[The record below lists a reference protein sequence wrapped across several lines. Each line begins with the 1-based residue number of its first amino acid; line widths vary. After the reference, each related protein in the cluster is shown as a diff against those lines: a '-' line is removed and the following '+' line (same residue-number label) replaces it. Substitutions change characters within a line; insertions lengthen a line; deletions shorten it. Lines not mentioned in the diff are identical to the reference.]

1 MSDVFPR
8 GMRSEIMSRV
18 RGRDNAATELR
29 LIQIFRE
36 YRITGW
42 RRHSAVFGKPDF
54 TFPSARLAVFVDG
67 CFWHCCPTHGS
78 IPATNR
84 LFWRRKLERNKTRDR
99 VVQRIL
105 KKSGWRI
112 LRIWQHDLRKP
123 QKVAHRV
130 KYLLDL

>member
-1 MSDVFPR
+1 
-8 GMRSEIMSRV
+8 MSRV